1 MSFLTSYR
9 TDAFG
14 DYEEAYQ
21 GLYGAKVAEVFGD
34 EHPEVLDIMEKFRS
48 KLAEIE
54 KTIKERN
61 ETRLMPYEAMIP
73 SLVLNS
79 ASM

>member
-54 KTIKERN
+54 KTINCLLYTSPSPRDA
-61 ETRLMPYEAMIP
+61 TLSRMP
-73 SLVLNS
+73 SS
-79 ASM
+79 A